1 MKLLTK
7 IGAVLLVSIL
17 LISSIYV
24 VSFMESEKPE
34 SNNSGNNGRTND
46 NNGNNSNNNSNN
58 SNDNNNNSNQNFT
71 HIVFVEEAAA
81 TWCSKCPVSSD
92 VLYKKFNS
100 SDKPDF
106 CYINMVEDKNTK
118 AHNQVFNDYNLI
130 GYPTVFIDGGYRVIG
145 GSIDFEKNFNEKLL
159 EAKNRQ
165 TPKIILSLKTKWNE
179 SRKEL
184 TATVNIENKETT
196 TYKGHIKVYVT
207 EINSPWSDW
216 NGNPFHFAFIDYAI
230 DENIEI
236 QSNKNQTI
244 TKTWDANNTGYSGVY
259 PENLWLVAAVFNQK
273 STKEYSDPPQNEHQF
288 NAYYADA
295 TTTARVEEGV
305 LPPVIG
311 ISYPKCGMSYIFG
324 KEKKRSFTGEFL
336 FSKERII
343 LLKALIQYDLGNSE
357 LYWKLYRE
365 GRLNDIAF
373 CANIFG
379 KITIKTNVQAE
390 AGIEKVEFII
400 KGRLGQVNETVYKE
414 PYEWTWDT
422 FAFGRYTIVVNL
434 YDKEGKTST
443 DSINVI
449 AFINLMGLFSS

>member
-1 MKLLTK
+1 MKLLLK

-17 LISSIYV
+17 LISYIYV
-24 VSFMESEKPE
+24 VSFMGSQESES
-34 SNNSGNNGRTND
+34 SNNGNNGGTND

-58 SNDNNNNSNQNFT
+58 SNDNNNNQDFT
-71 HIVFVEEAAA
+71 HIVLVEEAAA
-81 TWCSKCPVSSD
+81 TWCSNCPVVAD
-92 VLYKKFNS
+92 VLHKEYNS
-100 SDKPDF
+100 SGKPDF
-106 CYINMVEDKNTK
+106 YYVSMVEDKNTK
-118 AHNQVFNDYNLI
+118 AHNYMYNDYNI
-130 GYPTVFIDGGYRVIG
+130 AGFPTVFIDGGYRVIMG
-145 GSIDFEKNFNEKLL
+145 TSDFEKNFNEKLS

-196 TYKGHIKVYVT
+196 TYSGNLKVYVT
-207 EINSPWSDW
+207 EIKSQWPNW
-216 NGNPFHFAFIDYAI
+216 NGDPYHFAFLDYAI

-236 QSNKNQTI
+236 QNDKNQTI
-244 TKTWDANNTGYSGVY
+244 TKTWDADNAGYSGVY
-259 PENLWLVAAVFNQK
+259 QENLWIVATVFNQK

-295 TTTARVEEGV
+295 TTATRVTEGS
-305 LPPVIG
+305 LPPSIG

-324 KEKKRSFTGEFL
+324 KEKKRLFTGELL
-336 FSKERII
+336 FSKEKIKI
-343 LLKALIQYDLGNSE
+343 LKAQIQFYLGNPE
-357 LYWKLYRE
+357 PINKLYGE
-365 GRLNDIAF
+365 GLKSAI

-379 KITIKTNVQAE
+379 KITIKTNVQAD
-390 AGIEKVEFII
+390 AGVEKVEFII

-414 PYEWTWDT
+414 PYEFTWDT

-443 DSINVI
+443 DSIDVI
-449 AFINLMGLFSS
+449 AFINLKGRFSS